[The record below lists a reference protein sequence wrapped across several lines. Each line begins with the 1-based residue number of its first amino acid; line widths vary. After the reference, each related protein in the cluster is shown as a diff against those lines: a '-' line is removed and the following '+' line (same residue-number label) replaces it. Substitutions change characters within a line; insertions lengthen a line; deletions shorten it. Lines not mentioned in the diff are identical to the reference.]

1 MNDVVQPLTVNPL
14 LTQDNLRFSK
24 VVVDVVQGREALYHV
39 MYIGTG
45 ERGIADPLLMCSV

>member
-24 VVVDVVQGREALYHV
+24 LVVDVVQGREALYHV

-45 ERGIADPLLMCSV
+45 EQEWSGALLT